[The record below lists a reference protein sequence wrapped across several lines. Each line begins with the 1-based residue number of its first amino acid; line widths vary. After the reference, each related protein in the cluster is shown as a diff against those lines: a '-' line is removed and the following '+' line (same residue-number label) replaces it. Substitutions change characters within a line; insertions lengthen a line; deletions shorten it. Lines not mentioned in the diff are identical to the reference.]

1 LQFVKKN
8 QQAKSPTFQNS
19 CCSYLG
25 TYIFLAIASEK
36 KIFRKTVLKREK
48 EEYNISTIN
57 MTTKPH
63 TLMRIR
69 MPEQLNAIEQ
79 GVTKRCRLSWLTNS
93 VLVYETKCGGGREL
107 LGLNQ

>member
-1 LQFVKKN
+1 M
-8 QQAKSPTFQNS
+8 
-19 CCSYLG
+19 
-25 TYIFLAIASEK
+25 
-36 KIFRKTVLKREK
+36 VLKGEK

-93 VLVYETKCGGGREL
+93 ALVNEPKLRGEGERCG
-107 LGLNQ
+107 GLNQ